1 MKQVECAKVDPS
13 TGCNQVI
20 RGNSEQEVMQKAAE
34 HAKQHGI
41 RQMTPELMEKVK
53 KNIREAA

>member
-1 MKQVECAKVDPS
+1 MKMVECSKVDPS

-20 RGNSEQEVMQKAAE
+20 RGATEQEVIQKATE

-41 RQMTPELMEKVK
+41 RQMTPDLMQKVK
-53 KNIREAA
+53 ANIREAA